1 MSNWYKMKT
10 IKRKNS
16 SKPELATVSKLHLV
30 IIENH
35 SLKTDL
41 EKFQH

>member
-1 MSNWYKMKT
+1 MSNWYKMKA

-35 SLKTDL
+35 CLKTAP
-41 EKFQH
+41 EKIQH